1 MTFRMENLKI
11 SLVEQFLIKYS
22 DKAFDIAK
30 NLKNDGYQRSLTS
43 MFYKFF
49 DKITSSSGIKNENLS
64 NKKLAEE
71 LQKPVIRKF

>member
-11 SLVEQFLIKYS
+11 ELEEQLLIKYS

-43 MFYKFF
+43 MIYKFF

-64 NKKLAEE
+64 NKELAAE
-71 LQKPVIRKF
+71 LQKPIIRKS